1 MKKIF
6 KNIGWDVSA
15 SLVVFLVALPLCLGI
30 AMGSG
35 APMFAGIIGGIVGGI
50 VIGSLSGSQLS
61 VSGPAAGLT
70 VIVATGIAKLP
81 SFEAFL
87 LAVLLAGVFQ
97 VILGFIKAGIIGDY
111 IPSSVITGMLAA
123 IGLILILKQIP
134 HFLGYHADFEGDE
147 SFAQA
152 DSENTFS
159 GIMSSFRKMAP
170 LAVIIGAISLLIQIL
185 WDKVLVKK
193 AKIFKQIPAPLVVVL
208 SAVVINL
215 LFINQQHPWALKDNH
230 LVVIPVAETLG
241 GFVSFFKFPD
251 FGFISLP
258 AVWTT
263 AITIAIVASLE
274 TLLNI
279 EAADELDPY
288 NRVTPTNRELKA
300 QGIGNMVSGF
310 IGGLPLTSVVV
321 RTSANVSA
329 GARTKMSTILHGILL
344 LLSVAFIPGLLNYIP
359 LSALAAVLI
368 YTGFKLAKPAIF
380 IKFYKKGFDQFAPFV
395 ITVVAIMLTDLLL
408 GIIIGIGAGLFFVL
422 RSNFKTSVF
431 VVNDKNN
438 YLFRLR
444 KDVSF
449 LNKPILKNKLEQVL
463 PNSYVMIDAMR
474 ADFID
479 KDVIE
484 VINDFMH
491 HAHLKNIRVEIKRSA
506 NKPMHQLIEVTANP
520 ESMPVVKT
528 QKEKEEEPYEMLATI
543 SL

>member
-6 KNIGWDVSA
+6 KNMGADISA

-50 VIGSLSGSQLS
+50 VIGSLSGSHLS

-70 VIVATGIAKLP
+70 VIVATAIARLP
-81 SFEAFL
+81 TFEAFL
-87 LAVLLAGVFQ
+87 LAVLIAGIFQ
-97 VILGFIKAGIIGDY
+97 VILGFVKAGVIGDY
-111 IPSSVITGMLAA
+111 IPFSVITGMLAA

-147 SFAQA
+147 SFEQT
-152 DSENTFS
+152 DNENTFS
-159 GIMSSFRKMAP
+159 GITSSLQKFSP
-170 LAVIIGAISLLIQIL
+170 LAIIIGTVSLLIQLL

-193 AKIFKQIPAPLVVVL
+193 AQVFKQIPAPLVVVL
-208 SAVVINL
+208 IAILINL
-215 LFINQQHPWALKDNH
+215 FFINQQHPWALKDNH
-230 LVVIPVAETLG
+230 LVVIPIAESLS
-241 GFVSFFKFPD
+241 GFISFFKFPD

-263 AITIAIVASLE
+263 ALTIAIVASLE

-300 QGIGNMVSGF
+300 QGVGNMVSGL
-310 IGGLPLTSVVV
+310 IGGLPLTSVIV
-321 RTSANVSA
+321 RTSANVNA
-329 GARTKMSTILHGILL
+329 GAKSKMSTVIHGILL
-344 LLSVAFIPGLLNYIP
+344 LLSVAFIPGLLNFIP

-395 ITVVAIMLTDLLL
+395 ITVVAIMLTDLLS
-408 GIIIGIGAGLFFVL
+408 GIVIGIGAGLFFVL

-431 VVNDKNN
+431 VVNDNNN

-449 LNKPILKNKLEQVL
+449 LNKPILKNKLEQVQA
-463 PNSYVMIDAMR
+463 NSYVLIDAMR

-484 VINDFMH
+484 VINDFMR

-506 NKPMHQLIEVTANP
+506 TKPMHQLIDFISPDNAKPSAN
-520 ESMPVVKT
+520 S
-528 QKEKEEEPYEMLATI
+528 QKEKKDKPLEMVATM
-543 SL
+543 

>member
-1 MKKIF
+1 MGADI
-6 KNIGWDVSA
+6 SA

-50 VIGSLSGSQLS
+50 IIGSLSGSQLS

-70 VIVATGIAKLP
+70 VIVATAIARLP
-81 SFEAFL
+81 TFEAFL
-87 LAVLLAGVFQ
+87 LAVLIAGIFQ
-97 VILGFIKAGIIGDY
+97 VILGFVKAGVIGDY

-147 SFAQA
+147 SFEQT
-152 DSENTFS
+152 DNENTFS
-159 GIMSSFRKMAP
+159 GITSSLQRISP
-170 LAVIIGAISLLIQIL
+170 LAIIIGTVSLLIQLL

-193 AKIFKQIPAPLVVVL
+193 AQVFKQIPAPLVVVL
-208 SAVVINL
+208 TAILINL
-215 LFINQQHPWALKDNH
+215 IFTNQQHPWALKDNH
-230 LVVIPVAETLG
+230 LVVIPIAESFS
-241 GFVSFFKFPD
+241 GFISFFKFPD
-251 FGFISLP
+251 FSFISLP

-263 AITIAIVASLE
+263 ALTIAIVASLE

-300 QGIGNMVSGF
+300 QGVGNMVSGL
-310 IGGLPLTSVVV
+310 IGGLPLTSVIV
-321 RTSANVSA
+321 RTSANVNA
-329 GARTKMSTILHGILL
+329 GAKSKMSTVIHGILL
-344 LLSVAFIPGLLNYIP
+344 LLSVAFIPGLLNFIP

-395 ITVVAIMLTDLLL
+395 ITVVAIMLTDLLS
-408 GIIIGIGAGLFFVL
+408 GIVIGIGAGLFFVL

-449 LNKPILKNKLEQVL
+449 LNKPILKNKLEQVQA
-463 PNSYVMIDAMR
+463 NSYVLIDAMR

-484 VINDFMH
+484 VINDFMR

-506 NKPMHQLIEVTANP
+506 NKPMHQLIDFILPVDTKTSAN
-520 ESMPVVKT
+520 S
-528 QKEKEEEPYEMLATI
+528 QKEKKDEPYELVATI
-543 SL
+543 